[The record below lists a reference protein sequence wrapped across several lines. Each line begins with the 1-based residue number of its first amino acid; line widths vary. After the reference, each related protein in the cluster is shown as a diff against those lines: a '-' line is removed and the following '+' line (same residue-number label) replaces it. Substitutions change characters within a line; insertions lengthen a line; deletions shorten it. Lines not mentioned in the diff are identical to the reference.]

1 MFHIFLGCF
10 SWVFFYIT
18 LKSHFR
24 QRTDLGDW
32 DFYVDD
38 EGEGCVTYTYRRDPA
53 ILRDSS
59 GEEEEDEEEDEEEQ
73 QPQQKEEGET
83 PLPTAEDGR
92 HSDGSETLDE
102 YIVTSD
108 DDEVAE
114 AGKEEEEKE
123 EKEEEEPTVECDSEE
138 EAELEDVD
146 HVEPARS
153 PSTIDT
159 TLIDTWTSFPARG
172 FDAFMEELLTGLTD
186 EEKVQAESAINRVHN
201 IQQKD
206 WLDTLKTVVVSKSF
220 DLTGC
225 SGRVRARLMAPS
237 IWLDYTSGEKELS
250 EYLFAISIYRWVTG
264 R

>member
-32 DFYVDD
+32 DFYVDE

-53 ILRDSS
+53 ILGDSS
-59 GEEEEDEEEDEEEQ
+59 GEEEEEEQ
-73 QPQQKEEGET
+73 PQQQKEEGEA
-83 PLPTAEDGR
+83 PPPTAEEG

-114 AGKEEEEKE
+114 AEKENEKEKEEEE
-123 EKEEEEPTVECDSEE
+123 EEEEPTVECHSEE

-153 PSTIDT
+153 PS